1 MSKTVAGET
10 EVPPAFLLQP
20 QKLISLIKTK
30 NPNPLPIGIKFGFL
44 HCGGPGGIRTHD
56 LSDANRTLS
65 QLSYR
70 PICYRYY
77 SIFTFNCQ
85 QSVFYPCKK
94 LLIKGRKISNFRHKS
109 CRKSKFMVEFVEYLN
124 RVGEYYANTKRS

>member
-44 HCGGPGGIRTHD
+44 QCGTDVDNGFNKISVYWHRHT
-56 LSDANRTLS
+56 
-65 QLSYR
+65 
-70 PICYRYY
+70 Y
-77 SIFTFNCQ
+77 SIISVNCKQ
-85 QSVFYPCKK
+85 
-94 LLIKGRKISNFRHKS
+94 I
-109 CRKSKFMVEFVEYLN
+109 
-124 RVGEYYANTKRS
+124 